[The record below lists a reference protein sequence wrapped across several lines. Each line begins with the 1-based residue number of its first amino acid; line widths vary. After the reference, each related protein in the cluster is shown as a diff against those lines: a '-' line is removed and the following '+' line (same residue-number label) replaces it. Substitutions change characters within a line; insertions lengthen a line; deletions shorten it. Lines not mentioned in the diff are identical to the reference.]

1 MSQPDSATLLLMASH
16 FPSEL
21 MPLIF
26 QLRILQDL
34 LLLRALMKRE
44 ASKGAQHPS
53 QIEKK

>member
-1 MSQPDSATLLLMASH
+1 MASH

-34 LLLRALMKRE
+34 LLLREGFIWKTQVNRE
-44 ASKGAQHPS
+44 ASEGAQHPS
-53 QIEKK
+53 QIEKNN